1 MQFSL
6 IPTPDNYFTLK
17 SATFGEF
24 KEKAS
29 RFLCYA
35 YPVADEQEI
44 HKALEALRKEHY
56 NATHVCYAY
65 RLGTSGLLFRAND
78 DGEPSS
84 TAGKPILG
92 QIDSFGLTNVLVAVV
107 RYYGGTK
114 LGTGGL
120 KAAYKYGAK
129 VALEAGEKIEKLV
142 EELIDIQY
150 PYSEMNS
157 VMKLLRTLDLNIK
170 THLEYKEVGNE
181 SYPCIR
187 VAVRKSL
194 IERFCAGLDKID
206 GLSYEQ
212 LPGV

>member
-6 IPTPDNYFTLK
+6 IPTPDSYFTLK
-17 SATFGEF
+17 ENTFGEF
-24 KEKAS
+24 KEKGS

-35 YPVADEQEI
+35 YPVEDEQEI
-44 HKALEALRKEHY
+44 HKALDILRKEHY

-65 RLGTSGLLFRAND
+65 RLGTSGLQFRAND

-142 EELIDIQY
+142 EELVDIHY
-150 PYSEMNS
+150 PYAQTNL
-157 VMKLLRTLDLNIK
+157 VMKLMRNLNLEIK
-170 THLEYKEVGNE
+170 THLGYKEVDE
-181 SYPCIR
+181 DSHPFIR

-194 IERFCAGLDKID
+194 LNDFTQGLEKIEGL
-206 GLSYEQ
+206 GYEQ